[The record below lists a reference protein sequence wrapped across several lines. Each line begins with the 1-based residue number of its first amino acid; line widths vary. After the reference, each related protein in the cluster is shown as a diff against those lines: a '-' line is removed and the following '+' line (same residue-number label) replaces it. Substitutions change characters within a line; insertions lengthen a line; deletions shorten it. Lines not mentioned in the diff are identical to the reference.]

1 LVRNSTS
8 SIPSHDSNHIEKDPK
23 THPSSG
29 LLALAHEGEYNLP
42 LGAKVRKMSVFLDN
56 RLLEQSPEKYGLL
69 QSLETDN
76 LQPKQLV
83 PSLQPLAEKTKKV

>member
-1 LVRNSTS
+1 MS
-8 SIPSHDSNHIEKDPK
+8 SIQSHDSNHIEKDPK

-29 LLALAHEGEYNLP
+29 LLALAHEGGYNLP
-42 LGAKVRKMSVFLDN
+42 LGAKARKMSVFLDN
-56 RLLEQSPEKYGLL
+56 RLLERSPEKYGLP

-83 PSLQPLAEKTKKV
+83 PSLQP

>member
-1 LVRNSTS
+1 
-8 SIPSHDSNHIEKDPK
+8 
-23 THPSSG
+23 
-29 LLALAHEGEYNLP
+29 
-42 LGAKVRKMSVFLDN
+42 
-56 RLLEQSPEKYGLL
+56 LL